1 MVYHCLNCGADL
13 PSGDRMHICPACRQ
27 IAAINK
33 ASDTASSSRGGG
45 GYSSSGSS
53 SRSYSSSGDFSDM
66 SAWFILSAFL
76 IFDAYHHFAILKFVW
91 FMAKVSV
98 YLFCLGF
105 FWASPASFGI
115 GS

>member
-1 MVYHCLNCGADL
+1 MIYHCLNCGADL

-33 ASDTASSSRGGG
+33 ASDTASSNRGG
-45 GYSSSGSS
+45 GYSYSS
-53 SRSYSSSGDFSDM
+53 SSSGDFSDM

>member
-1 MVYHCLNCGADL
+1 MIYHCLNCGADL

-33 ASDTASSSRGGG
+33 ASDTASSNRGG
-45 GYSSSGSS
+45 GYSYSS
-53 SRSYSSSGDFSDM
+53 SSSSGDFSDM